1 MIKAK
6 AFIFDIGGTLLDTKG
21 RFHVTLNKIFK
32 EWGMKPLSWQELRE
46 CYPNWGI
53 DKLVLKKSGKK
64 EEAKRFWKE
73 FSLQYHTYKKAE
85 EPLIPGAK
93 EVLARIYQA
102 GIPSAIST
110 YVFLPPQEVKESLA
124 KYGIDKFFSHII
136 TAFQGRNKDYL
147 YKKDIIP
154 QALERLKKKPQ
165 DTVLVSDTFE
175 DMEIGR
181 RLGLKTVAVLSGL
194 VSREYLAKANPD
206 AIIDSV
212 AQLFEVVAITAGE

>member
-6 AFIFDIGGTLLDTKG
+6 AFIFDIGGTLLDTKR
-21 RFHVTLNKIFK
+21 RFRLILNKTFK
-32 EWGMKPLSWQELRE
+32 EWGIKPLSGKELRK
-46 CYPNWGI
+46 CYPNGGI

-73 FSLQYHTYKKAE
+73 FSLRYQTYKEAE
-85 EPLIPGAK
+85 DPLIPGAR
-93 EVLARIYQA
+93 EALERIYQA
-102 GIPSAIST
+102 GIPMVIST
-110 YVFLPPQEVKESLA
+110 YIFLSPREVKKSLA

-136 TAFQGRNKDYL
+136 TAFQGKEKDYL

-154 QALERLKKKPQ
+154 QALERLKKKPR

-194 VSREYLAKANPD
+194 VSREYLEKANPD
-206 AIIDSV
+206 VIIDSV
-212 AQLFEVVAITAGE
+212 AQLFEVVDIGQE